1 MNTLVNVTNQPELW
15 SAGDPVRPHLS
26 ASFKSSN
33 GREVFG
39 LKDPDGSFLSFICI
53 AYTEGVPSCEK
64 DLETMVVENP
74 NVAVPY
80 TVWSVKRGAGR
91 EIVNKAIDFIR
102 DSGKAKKV
110 ITLSPLTDM
119 AKSFHLKNKAS
130 LIRVNETTANFE
142 YRL

>member
-1 MNTLVNVTNQPELW
+1 
-15 SAGDPVRPHLS
+15 
-26 ASFKSSN
+26 
-33 GREVFG
+33 
-39 LKDPDGSFLSFICI
+39 
-53 AYTEGVPSCEK
+53 
-64 DLETMVVENP
+64 MVVENP

-91 EIVNKAIDFIR
+91 EIVNKAIDLIR

-119 AKSFHLKNKAS
+119 AKNFHLKNKAS